1 MPTSALTPSLWE
13 TVKCDFKS
21 LFPEDVFQMW
31 FEPVVCLETNG
42 DAMTL
47 GVPNDFA
54 AIWIH
59 DNYLDLITQRL
70 RLTAGR
76 MVNVT
81 LRKTDSAVRGNGT
94 AAPAATHT
102 RAAHNH
108 DANHGAK
115 GRHGAAPRRVTRYDD
130 RAPTAG
136 TLNPRNT
143 FETFV
148 VGSNNQMAH
157 AASMAV
163 AQAPAQAYNPL
174 FLYGETG
181 LGKTHLMHAIGH
193 AILRHNPDARVAY
206 LSTEKFTNE
215 FIQALQENSLTK
227 FRQRYRHADVLLLDD
242 VQFLAG
248 KERIQEEFFH
258 TFNELFESQ
267 KQIVLTSDRRAS
279 EIQKL
284 EARLVSRFEWG
295 LPADIQAP
303 DFETRLAILRTKAQ
317 TLNCNVPEPILNF
330 IAQNIS
336 KNVRR
341 LEGALIKVASYSG
354 LSNKPLDLPTAER
367 LLHDVLMEQAQNIL
381 TIETIQ
387 KRVAD
392 HFQIRHSDMTS
403 KRRPNN
409 IAIPRQIAMFLARTL
424 TKHSLQE
431 IGDAFGGRD
440 HGTVIHACKA
450 VDNMCEQ
457 DASTRGS
464 VEFLKAQL
472 SK

>member
-1 MPTSALTPSLWE
+1 MPATPLTPNLWE
-13 TVKCDFKS
+13 AVKCDFKG

-31 FEPVVCLETNG
+31 FEPVVCVEST
-42 DAMTL
+42 DDTIVL

-70 RLTAGR
+70 RLNAGR

-81 LRKTDSAVRGNGT
+81 LKKTDSAGDRH
-94 AAPAATHT
+94 AAAAKPATEAHHGKSRAAATP
-102 RAAHNH
+102 RR
-108 DANHGAK
+108 GAK
-115 GRHGAAPRRVTRYDD
+115 AEDRGAAN
-130 RAPTAG
+130 G

-143 FETFV
+143 FSTFV
-148 VGSNNQMAH
+148 VGNNNQMAH
-157 AASMAV
+157 AAALAV

-174 FLYGETG
+174 FIYGDTG
-181 LGKTHLMHAIGH
+181 LGKTHLMQAIGH
-193 AILRHNPDARVAY
+193 AIIQHNPESRVAY

-215 FIQALQENSLTK
+215 FIQALQENALTK
-227 FRQRYRHADVLLLDD
+227 FRQRYRHVDVLLIDD
-242 VQFLAG
+242 VQFLAS

-258 TFNELFESQ
+258 TFNDLFESG
-267 KQIVLTSDRRAS
+267 KQIVLSSDRRAS
-279 EIQKL
+279 EIAKL
-284 EARLVSRFEWG
+284 ESRLVSRFEWG
-295 LPADIQAP
+295 LPADIQPP
-303 DFETRLAILRTKAQ
+303 DLETRVAILRTKAA
-317 TLNCNVPEPILNF
+317 TLKCEIPAAIINF

-341 LEGALIKVASYSG
+341 LEGALIKVASYAS
-354 LSNKPLDLPTAER
+354 LTNKPLDLATTEM
-367 LLHDVLMEQAQNIL
+367 LLQDVLMEQAQNVL

-409 IAIPRQIAMFLARTL
+409 IAIPRQIAMYLTRSL

-450 VDNMCEQ
+450 VDNMMEQ
-457 DASTRGS
+457 DTSMRGS
-464 VEFLKAQL
+464 VEFLRAQL
-472 SK
+472 SR

>member
-1 MPTSALTPSLWE
+1 MPTSTLAPSLWE

-31 FEPVVCLETNG
+31 FEPVVCLETSADG
-42 DAMTL
+42 MTL

-70 RLTAGR
+70 RLNAGR
-76 MVNVT
+76 LVNVT
-81 LRKTDSAVRGNGT
+81 LRKADAHARHNGEATTVRQTDASTSGHA
-94 AAPAATHT
+94 
-102 RAAHNH
+102 RA
-108 DANHGAK
+108 
-115 GRHGAAPRRVTRYDD
+115 RTTTPRRATRYDE
-130 RAPTAG
+130 RGPAPG
-136 TLNPRNT
+136 SLNPRNT

-148 VGSNNQMAH
+148 VGANNQMAH
-157 AASMAV
+157 AAALAV

-174 FLYGETG
+174 FLYGDTG

-193 AILRHNPDARVAY
+193 AIIRNNPDARVAY

-258 TFNELFESQ
+258 TFNDLFESG

-284 EARLVSRFEWG
+284 ESRLVSRFEWG

-303 DFETRLAILRTKAQ
+303 DFETRLAILRAKAQ
-317 TLNCNVPEPILNF
+317 SLNQTLPEPILNF
-330 IAQNIS
+330 IAQNIT
-336 KNVRR
+336 KNIRR
-341 LEGALIKVASYSG
+341 LEGALLKVASYSS
-354 LSNKPLDLPTAER
+354 LTNKPLDLATAER
-367 LLHDVLMEQAQNIL
+367 LLHDVLMEQAQNVL

-409 IAIPRQIAMFLARTL
+409 IAIPRQIAMYLTRTL

-450 VDNMCEQ
+450 VDNMMEQ
-457 DASTRGS
+457 DASMRST
-464 VEFLKAQL
+464 VEFLKTQL

>member
-1 MPTSALTPSLWE
+1 MPTPSLSPSLWE

-21 LFPEDVFQMW
+21 LFPEDVFHMW
-31 FEPVVCLETNG
+31 FEPVVCLEATE
-42 DAMTL
+42 DVLTL
-47 GVPNDFA
+47 GVPNEFA
-54 AIWIH
+54 QIWIN

-70 RLTAGR
+70 RLSAGR
-76 MVNVT
+76 LVNVK
-81 LRKTDSAVRGNGT
+81 LRTTGATPSAASQRAGADSAVARSRATAGT
-94 AAPAATHT
+94 T
-102 RAAHNH
+102 R
-108 DANHGAK
+108 
-115 GRHGAAPRRVTRYDD
+115 RTTRYDE
-130 RAPTAG
+130 RGPAAG
-136 TLNPRNT
+136 LLNPRNT

-157 AASMAV
+157 AAALAV

-174 FLYGETG
+174 FLYGDTG

-193 AILRHNPDARVAY
+193 AILRRNPDARVSY

-215 FIQALQENSLTK
+215 FIQALQENGLTK
-227 FRQRYRHADVLLLDD
+227 FRQRYRQADVLLLDD
-242 VQFLAG
+242 VQFLAN

-258 TFNELFESQ
+258 TFNDLFESG
-267 KQIVLTSDRRAS
+267 KQIVLSSDRRAS

-295 LPADIQAP
+295 LPADIQSP
-303 DFETRLAILRTKAQ
+303 DVETRIAILRTKAAA
-317 TLNCNVPEPILNF
+317 LKCDLPAPIINF
-330 IAQNIS
+330 IAQNIT
-336 KNVRR
+336 KNIRR
-341 LEGALIKVASYSG
+341 LEGALIKVASYTALTS
-354 LSNKPLDLPTAER
+354 KPIDLATAER
-367 LLHDVLMEQAQNIL
+367 LLHDVLMEQAQTIL

-409 IAIPRQIAMFLARTL
+409 IAIPRQIAMYITRTL

-431 IGDAFGGRD
+431 IGDAYGGRD

-450 VDNMCEQ
+450 VDNMMEQ
-457 DASTRGS
+457 DATTRSS
-464 VEFLKAQL
+464 VEFLKTQL
-472 SK
+472 SR

>member
-1 MPTSALTPSLWE
+1 MPSLSLSPSLWE
-13 TVKCDFKS
+13 SVKCDFKE

-31 FEPVVCLETNG
+31 FEPMVCL
-42 DAMTL
+42 DATEDSMAL

-76 MVNVT
+76 LVNVT
-81 LRKTDSAVRGNGT
+81 LKKSDSSRSPSP
-94 AAPAATHT
+94 APNSRSSTEP
-102 RAAHNH
+102 
-108 DANHGAK
+108 
-115 GRHGAAPRRVTRYDD
+115 AAPRGRSVAPRRTRYDE
-130 RAPTAG
+130 RGPAAG
-136 TLNPRNT
+136 TLNARNT

-157 AASMAV
+157 AAGMAV

-174 FLYGETG
+174 FIYGDTG

-193 AILRHNPDARVAY
+193 AILRSNPDSRVAY

-215 FIQALQENSLTK
+215 FIQSLQENSLTK
-227 FRQRYRHADVLLLDD
+227 FRQRYRHVDVLLIDD

-258 TFNELFESQ
+258 TFNDLFESG
-267 KQIVLTSDRRAS
+267 KQVVLSSDRRAS

-303 DFETRLAILRTKAQ
+303 DYETRLAIIRSKAAS
-317 TLNCNVPEPILNF
+317 LKFDIPPAILNF

-336 KNVRR
+336 KNIRR
-341 LEGALIKVASYSG
+341 LEGALIKVASYSA
-354 LSNKPLDLPTAER
+354 LTNKPLDLATTEM
-367 LLHDVLMEQAQNIL
+367 LLQDVLMEQAQNIL

-450 VDNMCEQ
+450 VDNMMEQ
-457 DASTRGS
+457 DSTTRGS
-464 VEFLKAQL
+464 VDFLRTQL

>member
-1 MPTSALTPSLWE
+1 MPSLSLPLNLWE

-31 FEPVVCLETNG
+31 FEPVVCVETSE
-42 DAMTL
+42 DSITL

-76 MVNVT
+76 AVSVN
-81 LRKTDSAVRGNGT
+81 LQKMDGGVRSQG
-94 AAPAATHT
+94 ASRAEAPASRS
-102 RAAHNH
+102 RAA
-108 DANHGAK
+108 AS
-115 GRHGAAPRRVTRYDD
+115 RRAPRDD
-130 RAPTAG
+130 RGPAPG
-136 TLNPRNT
+136 TLNIRNT

-148 VGSNNQMAH
+148 VGANNQMAH
-157 AASMAV
+157 AAALAV

-174 FLYGETG
+174 FIYGDTG

-193 AILRHNPDARVAY
+193 AILRNNPDARVAY
-206 LSTEKFTNE
+206 LSTEKFTND
-215 FIQALQENSLTK
+215 FIQALQENGMVK
-227 FRQRYRHADVLLLDD
+227 FRQKYRHVDVMLLDD

-258 TFNELFESQ
+258 TFNDLFESG
-267 KQIVLTSDRRAS
+267 KQIVLSSDRRAS

-303 DFETRLAILRTKAQ
+303 DFETRIAILRTKAAS
-317 TLNCNVPEPILNF
+317 LKCGLPEPIITF
-330 IAQNIS
+330 IAQNIT
-336 KNVRR
+336 KNIRR
-341 LEGALIKVASYSG
+341 LEGAMIKVASYST
-354 LSNKPLDLPTAER
+354 LSNKPLDLATTER
-367 LLHDVLMEQAQNIL
+367 LLHDMLVEQAQSVL

-409 IAIPRQIAMFLARTL
+409 IAIPRQAAMYLTRTL

-450 VDNMCEQ
+450 VENMMEQ
-457 DASTRGS
+457 DASMRGS
-464 VEFLKAQL
+464 VEFLKTQL
-472 SK
+472 SR

>member
-1 MPTSALTPSLWE
+1 MPSLSLSPSLWE
-13 TVKCDFKS
+13 SVKCDFKE

-31 FEPVVCLETNG
+31 FEPMVCL
-42 DAMTL
+42 DATEDSMAL

-76 MVNVT
+76 LVNVT
-81 LRKTDSAVRGNGT
+81 LKKTDAHRAPSPAHSTKVVVDQLPKGRP
-94 AAPAATHT
+94 APA
-102 RAAHNH
+102 R
-108 DANHGAK
+108 K
-115 GRHGAAPRRVTRYDD
+115 STRYDD
-130 RAPTAG
+130 RGPASG
-136 TLNPRNT
+136 TLNARNT

-157 AASMAV
+157 AAGMAV

-174 FLYGETG
+174 FIYGDTG

-193 AILRHNPDARVAY
+193 AILRNNHESRVAY

-227 FRQRYRHADVLLLDD
+227 FRQRYRHVDVLLIDD

-258 TFNELFESQ
+258 TFNDLFESG
-267 KQIVLTSDRRAS
+267 KQVVLSSDRRAS

-303 DFETRLAILRTKAQ
+303 DYETRLAIIRSKAAS
-317 TLNCNVPEPILNF
+317 LKFDIPAPILNF

-336 KNVRR
+336 KNIRR
-341 LEGALIKVASYSG
+341 LEGALIKVASYSA
-354 LSNKPLDLPTAER
+354 LTNKPLDLATTEM
-367 LLHDVLMEQAQNIL
+367 LLQDVLMEQAQNIL

-450 VDNMCEQ
+450 VDNMMEQ
-457 DASTRGS
+457 DSTTRGS
-464 VEFLKAQL
+464 VDFLKTQL

>member
-1 MPTSALTPSLWE
+1 
-13 TVKCDFKS
+13 
-21 LFPEDVFQMW
+21 MW
-31 FEPVVCLETNG
+31 FEPLVCLDTSE
-42 DAMTL
+42 DSITL

-70 RLTAGR
+70 RLNAGR
-76 MVNVT
+76 MVNVK
-81 LRKTDSAVRGNGT
+81 LKKTNLAETKPAHYSHSHPVTEAATNGKGR
-94 AAPAATHT
+94 PAAK
-102 RAAHNH
+102 RA
-108 DANHGAK
+108 
-115 GRHGAAPRRVTRYDD
+115 PRYDD
-130 RAPTAG
+130 RGAVAG
-136 TLNPRNT
+136 SLNARNT
-143 FETFV
+143 FDTYV

-157 AASMAV
+157 AAALAV

-193 AILRHNPDARVAY
+193 AIIRHNPEARVAY

-227 FRQRYRHADVLLLDD
+227 FRQRYRHVDVLLIDD

-258 TFNELFESQ
+258 TFNDLFESG
-267 KQIVLTSDRRAS
+267 KQIVLSSDRRAS

-284 EARLVSRFEWG
+284 ESRLVSRFEWG

-303 DFETRLAILRTKAQ
+303 DYETRVAILRSKAA
-317 TLNCNVPEPILNF
+317 TLKADLPDAVINF

-336 KNVRR
+336 KNIRR
-341 LEGALIKVASYSG
+341 LEGALIKVASYSALTG
-354 LSNKPLDLPTAER
+354 KTLDLATTEM
-367 LLHDVLMEQAQNIL
+367 LLQDVLMEQAQNIL

-392 HFQIRHSDMTS
+392 HYQIRHSDMTS

-409 IAIPRQIAMFLARTL
+409 IAIPRQIAMYITRTL

-440 HGTVIHACKA
+440 HGTVIHACKQ
-450 VDNMCEQ
+450 VDNLMEQ
-457 DASTRGS
+457 DATTRSS
-464 VEFLKAQL
+464 VDFLKAQL
-472 SK
+472 TR

>member
-1 MPTSALTPSLWE
+1 MPPLSLPHNLWE

-31 FEPVVCLETNG
+31 FEPVVCLESSE
-42 DAMTL
+42 DSITL

-59 DNYLDLITQRL
+59 DNYLDLISQRL

-76 MVNVT
+76 TVSVN
-81 LRKTDSAVRGNGT
+81 LQKSEG
-94 AAPAATHT
+94 AARAGMGHRTGEVSTPAARPRTAGARRPV
-102 RAAHNH
+102 RA
-108 DANHGAK
+108 
-115 GRHGAAPRRVTRYDD
+115 DD
-130 RAPTAG
+130 RGPAPG
-136 TLNPRNT
+136 TLNIRNT

-157 AASMAV
+157 AAALAV

-174 FLYGETG
+174 FIYGDTG

-193 AILRHNPDARVAY
+193 AILRNNPDARVAY
-206 LSTEKFTNE
+206 LSTEKFTND
-215 FIQALQENSLTK
+215 FIQALQENGMVK
-227 FRQRYRHADVLLLDD
+227 FRQRYRHADVMLLDD

-258 TFNELFESQ
+258 TFNDLFESG
-267 KQIVLTSDRRAS
+267 KQIVLSSDRRAS

-303 DFETRLAILRTKAQ
+303 DLETRIAILRTKAA
-317 TLNCNVPEPILNF
+317 TLKCGLPEPIIPF
-330 IAQNIS
+330 IAQNIT
-336 KNVRR
+336 KNIRR
-341 LEGALIKVASYSG
+341 LEGAMIKVASYSA
-354 LSNKPLDLPTAER
+354 LSNKPLDLATTER
-367 LLHDVLMEQAQNIL
+367 LLHDMLVEQAQSIL

-409 IAIPRQIAMFLARTL
+409 IAIPRQAAMFLARTL

-450 VDNMCEQ
+450 VDNMMEQ
-457 DASTRGS
+457 DASMRGS
-464 VEFLKAQL
+464 IEFLKTQL
-472 SK
+472 SR

>member
-1 MPTSALTPSLWE
+1 MHSSSLTPSLWE
-13 TVKCDFKS
+13 TVKCDLKS

-31 FEPVVCLETNG
+31 FEPVVCLETTTDG
-42 DAMTL
+42 MTL

-54 AIWIH
+54 QIWIH

-76 MVNVT
+76 MVNVV
-81 LRKTDSAVRGNGT
+81 LRKTETAVRTGSPGTPANGGRT
-94 AAPAATHT
+94 
-102 RAAHNH
+102 
-108 DANHGAK
+108 HGADHSHAS
-115 GRHGAAPRRVTRYDD
+115 RARPAAPRRATRYDE
-130 RAPTAG
+130 RCPSAG

-143 FETFV
+143 FESFV

-157 AASMAV
+157 AAAMAV

-193 AILRHNPDARVAY
+193 AIIRHNADARVGY

-258 TFNELFESQ
+258 TFNDLFESG

-284 EARLVSRFEWG
+284 ESRLVSRFEWG

-303 DFETRLAILRTKAQ
+303 DFETRLAILKTKAQ
-317 TLNCNVPEPILNF
+317 TLNCSLPDPILNF
-330 IAQNIS
+330 IATNITR
-336 KNVRR
+336 NIRR
-341 LEGALIKVASYSG
+341 LEGALLKVSSYSA
-354 LSNKPLDLPTAER
+354 LTSKPLDLATAER
-367 LLHDVLMEQAQNIL
+367 LLHDVLMEQAQNVL

-409 IAIPRQIAMFLARTL
+409 IAIPRQIAMFLARNL

-450 VDNMCEQ
+450 VDNMMDQ
-457 DASTRGS
+457 DASSRGS

>member
-1 MPTSALTPSLWE
+1 MPALPLTASLWE

-31 FEPVVCLETNG
+31 FEPVVCLETSEES
-42 DAMTL
+42 MVL

-54 AIWIH
+54 QIWIN

-70 RLTAGR
+70 RLSSGR
-76 MVNVT
+76 MVTVT
-81 LRKTDSAVRGNGT
+81 VRKTDNGPRN
-94 AAPAATHT
+94 AAPAL
-102 RAAHNH
+102 RAQETT
-108 DANHGAK
+108 GS
-115 GRHGAAPRRVTRYDD
+115 APRIKVQPAPVRRSHRPED
-130 RAPTAG
+130 RGPTAG
-136 TLNPRNT
+136 TLGARNT

-148 VGSNNQMAH
+148 VGANNQMAH
-157 AASMAV
+157 AASLAV

-174 FLYGETG
+174 FLYGDTG

-193 AILRHNPDARVAY
+193 AILRNNPDARVAY

-227 FRQRYRHADVLLLDD
+227 FRQRYRHADVLLIDD

-258 TFNELFESQ
+258 TFNDLFEAG
-267 KQIVLTSDRRAS
+267 KQIVLSSDRRAS

-303 DFETRLAILRTKAQ
+303 DYETRIAILKSKAENLK
-317 TLNCNVPEPILNF
+317 TEVPEAVLTF
-330 IAQNIS
+330 IAQNITR
-336 KNVRR
+336 NIRR
-341 LEGALIKVASYSG
+341 LEGALIRVASHAALFSK
-354 LSNKPLDLPTAER
+354 SLDVPTAER
-367 LLHDVLMEQAQNIL
+367 LLHDMLMEQAQAVL

-409 IAIPRQIAMFLARTL
+409 IAIPRQVAMYLSRTL

-450 VDNMCEQ
+450 VDNMMDQ
-457 DASTRGS
+457 DATMRGS
-464 VEFLKAQL
+464 VGFLKAQL

>member
-1 MPTSALTPSLWE
+1 MPSLTLPHNLWE

-31 FEPVVCLETNG
+31 FEPVVCIETSE
-42 DAMTL
+42 DAITL

-59 DNYLDLITQRL
+59 DNYLDLISQRL

-76 MVNVT
+76 AVSVN
-81 LRKTDSAVRGNGT
+81 LQKTEGGPRGMGNHRASEA
-94 AAPAATHT
+94 AAPSGRPKVAGVRRTA
-102 RAAHNH
+102 RA
-108 DANHGAK
+108 
-115 GRHGAAPRRVTRYDD
+115 DD
-130 RAPTAG
+130 RGPAPG
-136 TLNPRNT
+136 TLNIRNT

-157 AASMAV
+157 AAALAV

-174 FLYGETG
+174 FIYGDTG

-193 AILRHNPDARVAY
+193 AILKNNPDARVAY
-206 LSTEKFTNE
+206 LSTEKFTND
-215 FIQALQENSLTK
+215 FIQALQENGMVK
-227 FRQRYRHADVLLLDD
+227 FRQRYRHADVMLLDD

-258 TFNELFESQ
+258 TFNDLFESG
-267 KQIVLTSDRRAS
+267 KQIVLSSDRRAS

-303 DFETRLAILRTKAQ
+303 DLETRIAILRTKAA
-317 TLNCNVPEPILNF
+317 TLKCGLPEPIIMF
-330 IAQNIS
+330 IAQNIT
-336 KNVRR
+336 KNIRR
-341 LEGALIKVASYSG
+341 LEGAMIKVASYSA
-354 LSNKPLDLPTAER
+354 LSNKPLDLATTER
-367 LLHDVLMEQAQNIL
+367 LLHDMLVEQAQSIL

-409 IAIPRQIAMFLARTL
+409 IAIPRQAAMYLARTL

-450 VDNMCEQ
+450 VDNMMEQ
-457 DASTRGS
+457 DASMRGS
-464 VEFLKAQL
+464 VEFLKTQL
-472 SK
+472 SR

>member
-1 MPTSALTPSLWE
+1 MPTSTLAPSLWE

-31 FEPVVCLETNG
+31 FEPLVCLDTTADG
-42 DAMTL
+42 ITL

-54 AIWIH
+54 QIWIH

-70 RLTAGR
+70 RLNAGR
-76 MVNVT
+76 MVTVT
-81 LRKTDSAVRGNGT
+81 LRKNDAAHRTAGAHDTPSARASTDGNGANGRARAT
-94 AAPAATHT
+94 A
-102 RAAHNH
+102 
-108 DANHGAK
+108 
-115 GRHGAAPRRVTRYDD
+115 RRTTRYDE
-130 RAPTAG
+130 RGPTPG
-136 TLNPRNT
+136 SLNPRNT

-157 AASMAV
+157 AASLAV

-174 FLYGETG
+174 FLYGDTG

-258 TFNELFESQ
+258 TFNDLFESG

-284 EARLVSRFEWG
+284 ESRLVSRFEWG

-303 DFETRLAILRTKAQ
+303 DLETRLAILRAKAQ
-317 TLNCNVPEPILNF
+317 SLNQHLPEPILNF
-330 IAQNIS
+330 IAQNIT
-336 KNVRR
+336 KNIRR
-341 LEGALIKVASYSG
+341 LEGALLKVASYSS
-354 LSNKPLDLPTAER
+354 LTNKPLDLVTAER
-367 LLHDVLMEQAQNIL
+367 LLHDVLMEQAQNVL

-409 IAIPRQIAMFLARTL
+409 IAIPRQIAMFLTRTL

-431 IGDAFGGRD
+431 IGDAYGGRD

-450 VDNMCEQ
+450 VDNMMEQ
-457 DASTRGS
+457 DASMRSTI
-464 VEFLKAQL
+464 EFLKTQL

>member
-1 MPTSALTPSLWE
+1 MPSVTLAPSLWE
-13 TVKCDFKS
+13 TVKCDFKE

-31 FEPVVCLETNG
+31 FEPMTCLEATEETL
-42 DAMTL
+42 TL

-76 MVNVT
+76 MVTVT
-81 LRKTDSAVRGNGT
+81 LKKTDAQRSVT
-94 AAPAATHT
+94 ASPSMS
-102 RAAHNH
+102 RSV
-108 DANHGAK
+108 GEP
-115 GRHGAAPRRVTRYDD
+115 APRHKQIPRRTTRYDD
-130 RAPTAG
+130 RGPAAG
-136 TLNPRNT
+136 TLNARNT

-157 AASMAV
+157 AAALAV

-174 FLYGETG
+174 FLYGDTG

-193 AILRHNPDARVAY
+193 AILRNNPDARVAY

-258 TFNELFESQ
+258 TFNDLFESG
-267 KQIVLTSDRRAS
+267 KQIVLSSDRRAS

-284 EARLVSRFEWG
+284 ESRLVSRFEWG

-303 DFETRLAILRTKAQ
+303 DFETRLAILRTKAAGLK
-317 TLNCNVPEPILNF
+317 TDIPPAILTF

-336 KNVRR
+336 KNIRR
-341 LEGALIKVASYSG
+341 LEGALIKVASYSA
-354 LSNKPLDLPTAER
+354 LTNRPLDLPTTEM
-367 LLHDVLMEQAQNIL
+367 LLQDVLMEQAQNIL

-409 IAIPRQIAMFLARTL
+409 IAIPRQIAMYLSRTL

-450 VDNMCEQ
+450 VDNMMEQ
-457 DASTRGS
+457 DSSTKGS

>member
-1 MPTSALTPSLWE
+1 MPSLSLSPSLWE

-31 FEPVVCLETNG
+31 FEPVVCLETTE
-42 DAMTL
+42 DSMTL

-76 MVNVT
+76 MVTVT
-81 LRKTDSAVRGNGT
+81 LRKTDSNSRTGSGSAGPIGHRT
-94 AAPAATHT
+94 A
-102 RAAHNH
+102 
-108 DANHGAK
+108 D
-115 GRHGAAPRRVTRYDD
+115 AAPRTRSAPARRTTRYDE
-130 RAPTAG
+130 RGPAAG

-148 VGSNNQMAH
+148 VGANNQMAH
-157 AASMAV
+157 AAALAV

-174 FLYGETG
+174 FLYGDTG

-193 AILRHNPDARVAY
+193 AILRANPDARVAY

-227 FRQRYRHADVLLLDD
+227 FRQRYRHVDVLLIDD

-258 TFNELFESQ
+258 TFNDLFESG
-267 KQIVLTSDRRAS
+267 KQIILSSDRRAS

-303 DFETRLAILRTKAQ
+303 LRTKAA
-317 TLNCNVPEPILNF
+317 TLKCNLSDAVLTF
-330 IAQNIS
+330 IAQNIT
-336 KNVRR
+336 KNIRR
-341 LEGALIKVASYSG
+341 LEGALIKVASYTALTS
-354 LSNKPLDLPTAER
+354 KPMDVATAEK
-367 LLHDVLMEQAQNIL
+367 LLHDVLMEQAQTIL

-409 IAIPRQIAMFLARTL
+409 IAIPRQIAMYLARIL

-431 IGDAFGGRD
+431 IGDNFGGRD

-457 DASTRGS
+457 DASTRSS
-464 VEFLKAQL
+464 VEFLKTQL

>member
-1 MPTSALTPSLWE
+1 MPASSLSPSLWE
-13 TVKCDFKS
+13 TVKCDFKG

-31 FEPVVCLETNG
+31 FEPMVCLEASE
-42 DAMTL
+42 DVMTL

-76 MVNVT
+76 MVNVS
-81 LRKTDSAVRGNGT
+81 LKKIDSSASRHAGGRT
-94 AAPAATHT
+94 PAAADHAASSAKA
-102 RAAHNH
+102 RA
-108 DANHGAK
+108 G
-115 GRHGAAPRRVTRYDD
+115 APRRVPRYDE
-130 RAPTAG
+130 RHPSSG
-136 TLNPRNT
+136 SLNPRNT

-148 VGSNNQMAH
+148 VGNNNQMAH
-157 AASMAV
+157 AAALAV
-163 AQAPAQAYNPL
+163 AQSPAQAYNPL
-174 FLYGETG
+174 FIYGDTG

-193 AILRHNPDARVAY
+193 AILRNNPDSRVAY

-215 FIQALQENSLTK
+215 FIQALQENALTK
-227 FRQRYRHADVLLLDD
+227 FRQRYRHVDVLLIDD

-258 TFNELFESQ
+258 TFNDLFESG
-267 KQIVLTSDRRAS
+267 KQIVLSSDRRAS

-284 EARLVSRFEWG
+284 ESRLVSRFEWG

-303 DFETRLAILRTKAQ
+303 DFETRVAILRTKAAS
-317 TLNCNVPEPILNF
+317 LKFDIPAPVVNF

-336 KNVRR
+336 KNIRR
-341 LEGALIKVASYSG
+341 LEGALIKVASYG
-354 LSNKPLDLPTAER
+354 ALTGKPIDLATAEM
-367 LLHDVLMEQAQNIL
+367 LLQDVLMEQAQNIL

-450 VDNMCEQ
+450 VDNMMDQ
-457 DASTRGS
+457 DVSMRGS
-464 VEFLKAQL
+464 VDFLRAQL
-472 SK
+472 SR

>member
-1 MPTSALTPSLWE
+1 MPSSTLTPSLWE

-31 FEPVVCLETNG
+31 FEPVVCIEATE

-81 LRKTDSAVRGNGT
+81 LRKIDSPARSGGSNPAQANARGHAEATGT
-94 AAPAATHT
+94 GRAKAAT
-102 RAAHNH
+102 
-108 DANHGAK
+108 
-115 GRHGAAPRRVTRYDD
+115 PRRTTRYDD
-130 RAPTAG
+130 RGPVAG
-136 TLNPRNT
+136 LLNPRNT

-157 AASMAV
+157 AASLAV

-193 AILRHNPDARVAY
+193 AIIRHNPDSRVAY

-215 FIQALQENSLTK
+215 FIQALQENSLTR

-258 TFNELFESQ
+258 TFNDLFESG
-267 KQIVLTSDRRAS
+267 KQVVLTSDRRAS

-284 EARLVSRFEWG
+284 ESRLVSRFEWG

-303 DFETRLAILRTKAQ
+303 DLETRLAILRTKAQ
-317 TLNCNVPEPILNF
+317 TLNCNLPDSIINF
-330 IAQNIS
+330 IAQNITR
-336 KNVRR
+336 NIRR
-341 LEGALIKVASYSG
+341 LEGALLKVSSYSA
-354 LSNKPLDLPTAER
+354 LTSKPLDLATAER

-381 TIETIQ
+381 TMETIQ

-392 HFQIRHSDMTS
+392 HFQLRLGDMTS
-403 KRRPNN
+403 RRRPNN
-409 IAIPRQIAMFLARTL
+409 IAIPRQIAMYLARTL

-431 IGDAFGGRD
+431 IGEAFGGRD
-440 HGTVIHACKA
+440 HGTVIHACRA
-450 VDNMCEQ
+450 VDNMIEQ
-457 DASTRGS
+457 DATTRGS